1 MPNFHDV
8 LCKMRGMG
16 INMEKHDST
25 KRTYE
30 SIIDSI
36 KSDIIK
42 GKLSSGDRLP
52 PERDLA
58 KQFGV
63 SRTSIREALR
73 TLEILGV
80 IESIQGSGNFI
91 AGNYTKS
98 LTESMSMMFLLQQFN
113 SLQVSELREALETK
127 AALLA
132 VDNITDEQ
140 IKRLEEIVNEMS
152 VTIDENKNVALDK
165 ELHYTIAAASKNSI
179 IMQILNILEELI
191 SIYIK
196 DRRKEI
202 LSDKNNVTR
211 LQNIH
216 EKMVSGLKYRD
227 SKATHEAIMQHFGI
241 ISEYIRHN

>member
-1 MPNFHDV
+1 
-8 LCKMRGMG
+8 
-16 INMEKHDST
+16 MEKHDT
-25 KRTYE
+25 GKKTYE

-36 KSDIIK
+36 KSDIIS
-42 GKLSSGDRLP
+42 GALSAGDKLP

-91 AGNYTKS
+91 TGNYAKS
-98 LTESMSMMFLLQQFN
+98 LTESMSMMFLLQQFD
-113 SLQVSELREALETK
+113 SLQVSELREALEIK

-132 VDNITDEQ
+132 VDNITDAQ
-140 IKRLEEIVNEMS
+140 IKRLEEIVKEMS
-152 VTIDENKNVALDK
+152 VTVDENKNVELDK
-165 ELHYTIAAASKNSI
+165 ELHYTIAAASQNNI
-179 IMQILNILEELI
+179 IIQILSILEEII

-202 LSDKNNVTR
+202 LSYPDNVSR
-211 LQNIH
+211 LQSIH
-216 EKMVSGLKYRD
+216 EKIVRALGRRD
-227 SKATHEAIMQHFGI
+227 PEATYHAVMQHFGI
-241 ISEYIRHN
+241 ISEYIKHN

>member
-1 MPNFHDV
+1 
-8 LCKMRGMG
+8 
-16 INMEKHDST
+16 MEKHESS

-36 KSDIIK
+36 KADIIT
-42 GKLSSGDRLP
+42 GKLSSGDKLP

-91 AGNYTKS
+91 TGNYTKS
-98 LTESMSMMFLLQQFN
+98 LTESMSMMFLLQQFS
-113 SLQVSELREALETK
+113 SLQISELREALETK

-132 VDNITDEQ
+132 VENITDDQ
-140 IKRLEEIVNEMS
+140 IKRLEEIVKEMS
-152 VTIDENKNVALDK
+152 VTADENKNVALDK

-191 SIYIK
+191 NIYIK

-202 LSDKNNVTR
+202 LSNKNNVSR

-216 EKMVSGLKYRD
+216 ERMVSALKARD
-227 SKATHEAIMQHFGI
+227 SKATYEAIMQHFGI
-241 ISEYIRHN
+241 ISEYIRHH